1 MHKIGRNAE
10 DGVPYSKILP
20 FPHHDAR
27 ANTVRPYRTIF
38 YFIVGMTFG
47 RPHKIAAQP
56 LNSEF
61 KDFIGGIFM
70 ILEKLIALICE
81 ALDIEGV
88 EESTSIGSLVDDDFE
103 LKELVQAVESE
114 FEVEFGEEIGDITVS
129 ELADMIEDSSAES

>member
-1 MHKIGRNAE
+1 
-10 DGVPYSKILP
+10 
-20 FPHHDAR
+20 
-27 ANTVRPYRTIF
+27 
-38 YFIVGMTFG
+38 
-47 RPHKIAAQP
+47 
-56 LNSEF
+56 
-61 KDFIGGIFM
+61 M

-129 ELADMIEDSSAES
+129 ELADMIEDSSEEV

>member
-1 MHKIGRNAE
+1 
-10 DGVPYSKILP
+10 
-20 FPHHDAR
+20 
-27 ANTVRPYRTIF
+27 
-38 YFIVGMTFG
+38 
-47 RPHKIAAQP
+47 
-56 LNSEF
+56 
-61 KDFIGGIFM
+61 M